1 MNEAHP
7 AAARLQSS
15 AMVVAALITTLG
27 AITAACIQTSM
38 SGKAPAANVGDY
50 SSLSTS
56 PTSFR
61 FTPSPQQADQ
71 RVTMARELRPLFTPT
86 AEDAMRPT
94 PRIASASFVGTI
106 GLLDGDTSGESR
118 QAFTPNS
125 AVQPSMPQVIAPRD
139 TFNRDTFNSVPAL
152 KPAPSAEANTAASL
166 PMASNDSHVE
176 LTAGYAPALLPQ
188 QTPVKILPSPWS
200 FYAEPTAGDKSSAA
214 ATSAKLTND
223 KPADPPKAAQ
233 KSFGWGSV
241 AKLWPWHS

>member
-27 AITAACIQTSM
+27 AITAACIQT
-38 SGKAPAANVGDY
+38 GVAHKAPAVNVADY
-50 SSLSTS
+50 SSLGTS
-56 PTSFR
+56 PASFR
-61 FTPSPQQADQ
+61 FTPSPQPADQ
-71 RVTMARELRPLFTPT
+71 HVTMARELRPLFTPA
-86 AEDAMRPT
+86 AEDTMRPT

-106 GLLDGDTSGESR
+106 EPLSGVPTDNR
-118 QAFTPNS
+118 QSFAPN
-125 AVQPSMPQVIAPRD
+125 ADVQPSAPQVIVPHG
-139 TFNRDTFNSVPAL
+139 TFNKVPTL
-152 KPAPSAEANTAASL
+152 NPVPTAEANTAAFL
-166 PMASNDSHVE
+166 PLASSSSQVE

-188 QTPVKILPSPWS
+188 QAPVKILPSPWS
-200 FYAEPTAGDKSSAA
+200 FLAEPTAGDKSSAA
-214 ATSAKLTND
+214 ATSAKLGSD